1 MKTFGPKLKEHPS
14 ISKPCPACNKPFIE
28 GDYTTLIN
36 LGPGNDPDEQRKAR
50 EGRPYNDVAIEVHFS
65 CATGREWG

>member
-14 ISKPCPACNKPFIE
+14 IGKPCPACNKPFIE
-28 GDYTTLIN
+28 GDYTALIN

-50 EGRPYNDVAIEVHFS
+50 EGKPYNAVAAEVHFS
-65 CATGREWG
+65 CVTGREWG